1 MGTRSHRLRVCDRQ
15 APVFGGFVRGA
26 LRGDQH
32 AKKVLDE
39 LTADSDTTSIATPTL
54 MELRTSI
61 ALNTR
66 ETPEDQLINKI
77 KASSILLPLDHE
89 SATRAGDI
97 EAALILAGETIPP
110 VDIMIGAIARQH
122 NEVLLTRNAKHFK
135 RIPGL
140 DVRTY

>member
-1 MGTRSHRLRVCDRQ
+1 MVCLDTSFIIDLLQ
-15 APVFGGFVRGA
+15 
-26 LRGDQH
+26 GDQH
-32 AKKVLDE
+32 AKKVLDD
-39 LTADSDTTSIATPTL
+39 LVASADTISIATPTL
-54 MELRTSI
+54 MELRTSL

-66 ETPEDQLINKI
+66 VTQEDQLINKI
-77 KASSILLPLDHE
+77 KSSAILLPLDHE

-110 VDIMIGAIARQH
+110 VDIMIGAIALQH

-135 RIPGL
+135 RISGL

>member
-1 MGTRSHRLRVCDRQ
+1 MVCLDTS
-15 APVFGGFVRGA
+15 FIIDL
-26 LRGDQH
+26 LRGDEH

-39 LTADSDTTSIATPTL
+39 LIANADTTSIATPTL

-66 ETPEDQLINKI
+66 ATQEDQLINKI
-77 KASSILLPLDHE
+77 KVSSILLPLDHE
-89 SATRAGDI
+89 SAARAGDI
-97 EAALILAGETIPP
+97 EASLILAGETIPP
-110 VDIMIGAIARQH
+110 VDIMIGAIALQH

>member
-1 MGTRSHRLRVCDRQ
+1 MVCLDTS
-15 APVFGGFVRGA
+15 FIIDI
-26 LRGDQH
+26 LRGNQE
-32 AKKVLDE
+32 AKRVLDE
-39 LTADSDTTSIATPTL
+39 LLATSDTTSIAAPTL

-61 ALNTR
+61 ALNERLTT
-66 ETPEDQLINKI
+66 EQHLLDKI
-77 KASSILLPLDHE
+77 KATSVILHLDDE

-110 VDIMIGAIARQH
+110 VDIMIGAIALQH
-122 NEVLLTRNAKHFK
+122 DEAILTRNVRHFM